1 MKKKALLVFMVLT
14 ALYVLQTANAE
25 PLLVGKGDTV
35 VSVLTAA
42 KGKRVT
48 VRLDGGEEMTGIVRD
63 VTGKLLHLGE
73 LSGREFFDAAIA
85 TDRVAAVIIRVR
97 DK

>member
-1 MKKKALLVFMVLT
+1 MKKKTLLFFMILT

-25 PLLVGKGDTV
+25 PLVIGKNDTV
-35 VSVLTAA
+35 TSVLTAA

-48 VRLDGGEEMTGIVRD
+48 VRLEGGEEMTGIVRD
-63 VTGKLLHLGE
+63 VAGKLLHLGE

-85 TDRVAAVIIRVR
+85 TDKVTAVIIRVR